1 MCISDTVSACLTRLP
16 RPPDHPKLCDIHT
29 GNYHS
34 FSISFDYCEQRDG
47 EERTTSPN
55 KVFEKA
61 SSRVLHAMGSLQTPS
76 QSSVSRVR
84 SRTNVDDANVCV
96 VLAHFYCR
104 KPNWSARV
112 YYYPLLALRSSL
124 FALPSSLFPPSFF
137 LLFRSLFRE
146 STQLPSLA
154 WLEPSFHHGTGSNA
168 ISCPE
173 YKSRCFLSRVS
184 RRLSGRDHYH

>member
-1 MCISDTVSACLTRLP
+1 MDWRWNIERYSYAFLIRSLPPAFIRPTR
-16 RPPDHPKLCDIHT
+16 RNCDIHA

-61 SSRVLHAMGSLQTPS
+61 SSRVLHAMEPPDTITAER
-76 QSSVSRVR
+76 SRVR
-84 SRTNVDDANVCV
+84 SRTNDVDDANVCV

-112 YYYPLLALRSSL
+112 YYYTLLALRFPLSFL
-124 FALPSSLFPPSFF
+124 FLPLIQEFISRIHPTPVPGLARTFVPP
-137 LLFRSLFRE
+137 RY
-146 STQLPSLA
+146 
-154 WLEPSFHHGTGSNA
+154 G
-168 ISCPE
+168 
-173 YKSRCFLSRVS
+173 
-184 RRLSGRDHYH
+184 